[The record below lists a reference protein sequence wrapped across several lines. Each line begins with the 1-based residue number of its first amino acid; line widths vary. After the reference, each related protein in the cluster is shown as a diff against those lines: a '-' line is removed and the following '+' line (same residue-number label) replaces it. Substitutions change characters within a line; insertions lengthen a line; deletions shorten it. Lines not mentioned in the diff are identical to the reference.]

1 MNKKMKL
8 GSQII
13 IIMFIAVLI
22 PTLAISG
29 INFYREKG
37 TVENTFSVSTAD
49 NVNRVSEVIKG
60 IAKSNIESIDMLSK
74 DPNAL
79 AILNNPD
86 SEQWLKKSFQ
96 SFLDTHKDVVS
107 AYYGVKDGK
116 MMLMPEQKLPDG
128 YDPRQRDWYK
138 EAVDKKGQAIITAP
152 YEDAAEKGKY
162 IVTFAKA
169 VPDEKSGDIIGV
181 VAIDVKLSTLSE
193 SIASMK
199 IGQDGYVALLDPSG
213 KVIAHKN
220 KDLLNKDS
228 KSETWIDSVI
238 SNKEGKGKV
247 AIGNQNMIYSVM
259 QDKAT
264 EWKIVGLVPEK
275 ELLDQVAHSRNLSLM
290 IGLISLALAAL
301 TGYIFS
307 NSIVKP
313 LKKIVVVLDRI
324 KQGDFTVKVAED
336 KKMSHELAVI
346 TEATN
351 GMIND
356 IVNMMQSVTAT
367 SSKIRE
373 SSQSLAAIT
382 EESNAIGD
390 EVSRAVQEIA
400 NGATNQAS
408 SLEDSAEAVG
418 MLGEE
423 VNKAM
428 DDSKDMVKASFEVKE
443 HTENGM
449 KLVQNLT
456 TTFEQTSQA
465 NLELAKEV
473 EILSQNSNKI
483 SSITDTIT
491 EITEQTNLLA
501 LNASIEAARAG
512 EAGRGFA
519 VVADEVRKLAEQSSV
534 SASEIN
540 TVIIEI
546 KNSIAAVL
554 QRIEMNKS
562 LNAKTVESMDVTS
575 SSFESIE
582 NAIKTLEV
590 NINKVNG
597 ALEQINLNKNTVVGK
612 IDEIATVSQETAAS
626 TEEVSA
632 SSEEQLAGLHEVTAS
647 AEALSNLAEELD
659 TLVSKFKI

>member
-1 MNKKMKL
+1 MNKRMKL

-13 IIMFIAVLI
+13 LIMFIAVLI

-37 TVENTFSVSTAD
+37 TVENSFSVSTAD
-49 NVNRVSEVIKG
+49 NVSKVSEVIKG
-60 IAKSNIESIDMLSK
+60 IAKSNMESIDMLAK

-79 AILNNPD
+79 AILGNPD

-96 SFLDTHKDVVS
+96 SYMDTHKDSVS
-107 AYYGVKDGK
+107 SYYGLNNGK
-116 MMLMPEQKLPDG
+116 MIIVPDQKLPDG

-138 EAVDKKGQAIITAP
+138 EAVEKKGQVIITPP
-152 YEDAAEKGKY
+152 YEDAIEKGKY
-162 IVTFAKA
+162 IVTFAKTVA
-169 VPDEKSGDIIGV
+169 DEKSGDIIGV

-228 KSETWIDSVI
+228 KSEKWIDSVI
-238 SNKEGKGKV
+238 SNKDGKGKV
-247 AIGNQNMIYSVM
+247 AVGNQSMIYSVM

-264 EWKIVGLVPEK
+264 GWKIVGLVPEK

-290 IGLISLALAAL
+290 IGIISLALAAL
-301 TGYIFS
+301 IGYLFS

-351 GMIND
+351 SMIND
-356 IVNMMQSVTAT
+356 IVNMMQSVTTT

-400 NGATNQAS
+400 NGATSQAS

-428 DDSKDMVKASFEVKE
+428 GDSKDMVKASFEVKE

-449 KLVQNLT
+449 KLVQNLS

-562 LNAKTVESMDVTS
+562 LNAKTVESMEVTS
-575 SSFESIE
+575 ASFESIE
-582 NAIKTLEV
+582 RAIKTLEV

-612 IDEIATVSQETAAS
+612 IDEVATVSQETAAS

-647 AEALSNLAEELD
+647 AEALNNLAEELD